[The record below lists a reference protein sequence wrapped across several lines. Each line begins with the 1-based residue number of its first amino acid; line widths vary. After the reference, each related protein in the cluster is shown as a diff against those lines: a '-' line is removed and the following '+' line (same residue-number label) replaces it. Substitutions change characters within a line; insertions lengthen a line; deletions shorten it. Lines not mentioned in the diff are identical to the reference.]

1 MPDDDF
7 YFWKTKSNQ
16 KDNGKKKVNG
26 QSIKDNNFSK
36 NYGEKD
42 IKAIK
47 QKKKKALI
55 NYSSKFLNHPYV

>member
-7 YFWKTKSNQ
+7 YFWKTK
-16 KDNGKKKVNG
+16 KTMKKMVNDR
-26 QSIKDNNFSK
+26 SIKDNNFSK

-47 QKKKKALI
+47 QKKKSIK
-55 NYSSKFLNHPYV
+55 